1 MVICVILTC
10 RLECTSSN
18 NIKGKGRAK
27 PSPSKGKLSGY
38 VVFDEGAESRQI
50 KSRNEEASCN
60 CKHIRKYLCSVLL
73 SKEIVIHPQDSETG
87 KYCIII
93 Q

>member
-18 NIKGKGRAK
+18 NIKGKGQAK
-27 PSPSKGKLSGY
+27 SSPSKGKLSGY
-38 VVFDEGAESRQI
+38 VVFDEVAEI
-50 KSRNEEASCN
+50 KSRNEEASWN

>member
-1 MVICVILTC
+1 MVICVMLTC

-38 VVFDEGAESRQI
+38 VVFDEVAESRQI
-50 KSRNEEASCN
+50 KSRN
-60 CKHIRKYLCSVLL
+60 
-73 SKEIVIHPQDSETG
+73 
-87 KYCIII
+87 
-93 Q
+93 